1 MAKKTRPTTS
11 LTAQDELRSAASE
24 GHESEASRVGKET
37 DAQADIGSP
46 RRSAKEF
53 LYQNFSESELVLG
66 LVAASGTDL
75 KSVIGTI
82 EDRLKVFGYQSVTI
96 KISKD
101 IIPRVA
107 RIRELTTGSASFT
120 KTDALMTAG
129 DEARKQS
136 DDSSILSLG
145 VAARIASDRIHEG
158 HDITQGHKPK
168 FAYIIDSLKHPSEVA
183 RLREIY
189 PESFYLIGVHAD
201 ETRRLEVLT
210 EEKRMTKEEA
220 SRLMRRDE
228 NEQLPYGQRTSDTFH
243 MSDFFVRFDESADK
257 LKQDLWRFI
266 DIVFGNPYI
275 TPLFDEFAMFMAFSA
290 ALRSADLSRQ
300 VGAVIAKHE
309 ELLSTGANDC
319 PRFGGGLYWPF
330 YDKSN
335 RRYADVE
342 AGRDYKRGEDSNKAE
357 QQEIIE
363 SIIRESGEIVNDVTK
378 LRLILKDS
386 GIGDLTEYGRVVHAE
401 MEALLSCARNNV
413 NCRGATLYGTTFPC
427 HNCAKHIIA
436 SGITRV
442 VFVEPY
448 PKSKAV
454 GFHND
459 SLVLGFSD
467 RENAV
472 RFEPFVGVG
481 PRKFFDLFSME
492 LSSGYPLM
500 RKDKKSGK
508 VVDWKPEKARL
519 RLQLM
524 PLSYLQLETL
534 AGSLFTDFLQQKEL
548 SDGHT

>member
-342 AGRDYKRGEDSNKAE
+342 AGRDYHPGKKVS
-357 QQEIIE
+357 
-363 SIIRESGEIVNDVTK
+363 
-378 LRLILKDS
+378 
-386 GIGDLTEYGRVVHAE
+386 H
-401 MEALLSCARNNV
+401 
-413 NCRGATLYGTTFPC
+413 PC
-427 HNCAKHIIA
+427 
-436 SGITRV
+436 T
-442 VFVEPY
+442 Y
-448 PKSKAV
+448 
-454 GFHND
+454 
-459 SLVLGFSD
+459 
-467 RENAV
+467 
-472 RFEPFVGVG
+472 
-481 PRKFFDLFSME
+481 
-492 LSSGYPLM
+492 
-500 RKDKKSGK
+500 
-508 VVDWKPEKARL
+508 
-519 RLQLM
+519 
-524 PLSYLQLETL
+524 
-534 AGSLFTDFLQQKEL
+534 
-548 SDGHT
+548 

>member
-1 MAKKTRPTTS
+1 
-11 LTAQDELRSAASE
+11 
-24 GHESEASRVGKET
+24 
-37 DAQADIGSP
+37 
-46 RRSAKEF
+46 
-53 LYQNFSESELVLG
+53 
-66 LVAASGTDL
+66 
-75 KSVIGTI
+75 
-82 EDRLKVFGYQSVTI
+82 
-96 KISKD
+96 
-101 IIPRVA
+101 
-107 RIRELTTGSASFT
+107 
-120 KTDALMTAG
+120 
-129 DEARKQS
+129 
-136 DDSSILSLG
+136 
-145 VAARIASDRIHEG
+145 
-158 HDITQGHKPK
+158 
-168 FAYIIDSLKHPSEVA
+168 
-183 RLREIY
+183 
-189 PESFYLIGVHAD
+189 
-201 ETRRLEVLT
+201 
-210 EEKRMTKEEA
+210 MTKEEA

-275 TPLFDEFAMFMAFSA
+275 TPLLDEFAMFMAFSA

-335 RRYADVE
+335 RRYADVD

-363 SIIRESGEIVNDVTK
+363 SIIRESGEIVNDVVK

-413 NCRGATLYGTTFPC
+413 NCRGATLYGTTFSC

-436 SGITRV
+436 AGITRV

-454 GFHND
+454 EFHND

-467 RENAV
+467 RVNAV

-492 LSSGYPLM
+492 LRAIFNRVDDEPDTRQRHSNAPPLPPL
-500 RKDKKSGK
+500 RKGGKKTRRH
-508 VVDWKPEKARL
+508 RL
-519 RLQLM
+519 SPPCEGGVGGVRAAAHAMHLKTALV
-524 PLSYLQLETL
+524 L
-534 AGSLFTDFLQQKEL
+534 GI
-548 SDGHT
+548 H